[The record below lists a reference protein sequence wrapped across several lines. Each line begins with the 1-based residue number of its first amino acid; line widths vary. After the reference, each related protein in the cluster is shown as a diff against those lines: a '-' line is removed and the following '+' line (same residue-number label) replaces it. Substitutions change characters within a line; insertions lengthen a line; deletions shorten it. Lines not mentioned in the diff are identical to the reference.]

1 MSLAYESNQGAGA
14 DRPQDVRVITSIPG
28 SFSISR
34 KGLGGA
40 RAVFACRAVN
50 LSTTTVAF
58 TAAAVDVKIGDQI
71 LATVEQIGTLEGAVA
86 QLLKGGFVVNITAS
100 EEERDKLRR
109 KITWLERHKNF
120 DVLDARTKPR
130 LIPRNPRAK
139 MILPDGKVE
148 SCTMLDL
155 SVSGTAV
162 SAKIIPEIGGVLA
175 INNVV
180 GRVVRHFEH
189 GFAVRFIE
197 DMSDED
203 VHAMVTSN

>member
-1 MSLAYESNQGAGA
+1 M
-14 DRPQDVRVITSIPG
+14 
-28 SFSISR
+28 
-34 KGLGGA
+34 
-40 RAVFACRAVN
+40 FACRVVN

-58 TAAAVDVKIGDQI
+58 TAAAVDVKIGDHI
-71 LATVEQIGTLEGAVA
+71 LATVEQIGTLEGAVT
-86 QLLKGGFVVNITAS
+86 QLLKGGFVVNIS
-100 EEERDKLRR
+100 MSDEEKDKLRR
-109 KITWLERHKNF
+109 KITWLEKFKNF
-120 DVLDARTKPR
+120 DVFDLRTKSR
-130 LIPRNPRAK
+130 FIPRNPRAK

-155 SVSGTAV
+155 SATGTAV

-180 GRVVRHFEH
+180 GRVIRHFEH
-189 GFAVRFIE
+189 GFAMRFIE